1 VRGAATVILAI
12 SALLTSISSAPVQTD
27 AAAAEIPRAFDAAIL
42 ARHHAAHLFVLALLG
57 RAADENPQIEPAFI
71 GKRQQRRVEGA
82 DTHSDE
88 VRRSQVTFLKLP
100 KPVAMV
106 TDPPVYS
113 PVVTAEV
120 QFWLDACKDLGV
132 TKGTHTAD
140 GVLAK

>member
-1 VRGAATVILAI
+1 MRGAATVILAI
-12 SALLTSISSAPVQTD
+12 SVLLTSILSAPAQTD

-82 DTHSDE
+82 DTHPDE
-88 VRRSQVTFLKLP
+88 ARRTYVTFLKLP
-100 KPVAMV
+100 EPVAMA

-113 PVVTAEV
+113 PVVTAAEV
-120 QFWLDACKDLGV
+120 QFWLDACKD
-132 TKGTHTAD
+132 A
-140 GVLAK
+140 A